1 MNTHSFL
8 KRLLIFYFVFIG
20 LSAGA
25 QSFYEIK
32 FSDKNNN
39 QYKCLLVYFHE
50 NSSYIRTA
58 YQENGKYNVVEVNY
72 KMIYGTTSTGLKYSM
87 LSKVSSPVFITLKA
101 AGQSYNPDYFI
112 WFFNNVSGKY
122 DDLYTTDDST
132 FNNQNYRRVNSYTPL
147 TANTITDSYLKEF
160 FSTGENKYAVLKK
173 MTGITSVDLKPL
185 PKLETTKLHL
195 IIVANT
201 NDVSIGKSCETDRE
215 RLIKEFKQT
224 ANALRIGFKD
234 YVVEGDDFSKANLLS
249 TLSSVYPGNNDIVF
263 FIYRGHGFRWANENE
278 KWPRLALFYGKT
290 YPTSDNSNSINLK
303 EVKNI
308 LDKKGARLNIVLG
321 DCCNNGDGVSVMTSN
336 AYWDS
341 QVTAFTDVS
350 KLRNL
355 FINSKGSIISSA
367 AQPGEVSYAGYDGGL
382 YTRSFISALDYETSY
397 STNTGATKWDN
408 ILSSTVKIAYNKSLY
423 CKSTQTGISEIKVT
437 APY

>member
-8 KRLLIFYFVFIG
+8 KRLLLFYFVFIG
-20 LSAGA
+20 LTAGA

-87 LSKVSSPVFITLKA
+87 LKKVSNPTFITPKA
-101 AGQSYNPDYFI
+101 VGQSYNPDYFI

-132 FNNQNYRRVNSYTPL
+132 FNNQNYRKVNSYIPL
-147 TANTITDSYLKEF
+147 NANITDSYLKEF
-160 FSTGENKYAVLKK
+160 FSTSENKYAVLKK
-173 MTGITSVDLKPL
+173 MTGNTSVFLKPL

-215 RLIKEFKQT
+215 RLIKEFQQT
-224 ANALRIGFKD
+224 ANALGIGFKD

-249 TLSSVYPGNNDIVF
+249 TLSDVYPGNNDIVL

-290 YPTSDNSNSINLK
+290 RPVTDNSNSINLK

-308 LDKKGARLNIVLG
+308 LDKKGARLSIVLG
-321 DCCNNGDGVSVMTSN
+321 DCCNNGDGISVMTSN

-382 YTRSFISALDYETSY
+382 YTRSFISALDFETSY
-397 STNTGATKWDN
+397 STRTGATKWDN

-423 CKSTQTGISEIKVT
+423 CKSTQTGISEIKVS